1 MRQIDGTAGWIRT
14 SLAVESGESGR
25 TWTARVSAKHLFARR
40 VVDAAVTNA
49 RVVVCDRQTDRHA
62 CTAIAI
68 YNITFTLV
76 LSVRQLQY

>member
-14 SLAVESGESGR
+14 SLAVESGESVR

-49 RVVVCDRQTDRHA
+49 RVVVCDKQTDTQTDTRA
-62 CTAIAI
+62 P
-68 YNITFTLV
+68 L
-76 LSVRQLQY
+76 